1 MIEWRFSDR
10 GPQLH
15 AGPLAPKGRPHIGTA
30 KPALGIERDPDVI
43 RRFLMI

>member
-1 MIEWRFSDR
+1 MIEWRFSDL

-30 KPALGIERDPDVI
+30 KPALGIEPDPDVI